1 MITMM
6 MLLPMM
12 LLMMI
17 AATAE
22 DVVDDDDDDDDD
34 DDAFVGEDD
43 STLSR
48 DYYRASWWIMVLSA
62 IFCLFG
68 SIAFARALHE
78 DPPLRPMFASY
89 YHIQNDELLGSWL
102 YLLSVLCFIPYSL
115 IFLKEA
121 GFNSYV
127 FAFMVLMAILASFV
141 CFMFVLACYPSEA
154 HVV

>member
-1 MITMM
+1 MVMLVTMM
-6 MLLPMM
+6 MAMIMM
-12 LLMMI
+12 LVRMMMMMMMMVKI
-17 AATAE
+17 MMLFF
-22 DVVDDDDDDDDD
+22 
-34 DDAFVGEDD
+34 FVGEDD
-43 STLSR
+43 STLNR
-48 DYYRASWWIMVLSA
+48 GDFRATWWIMVLSA

-78 DPPLRPMFASY
+78 DPPLRPMFPSY
-89 YHIQNDELLGSWL
+89 YHIQNDELLGSWM

-127 FAFMVLMAILASFV
+127 FAFMVIMAILASFV